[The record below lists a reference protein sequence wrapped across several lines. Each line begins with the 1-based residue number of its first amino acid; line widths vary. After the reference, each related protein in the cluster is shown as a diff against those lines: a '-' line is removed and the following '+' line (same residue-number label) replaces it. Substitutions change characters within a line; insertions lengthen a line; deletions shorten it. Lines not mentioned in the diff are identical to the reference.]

1 MDAHADFLIIIA
13 VLAVGGKLAG
23 QVGRHIGLPTAVGKI
38 TLGLIIG
45 PAMLGIVHNEGAVID
60 LASIGVIILM
70 FLAGLETD
78 TETMRRVTVPAFAVA
93 IGGVVFPFLGGLA
106 IGAVFQLGTSETLF
120 LGAIL
125 TATSVSISAQ
135 TLRELGHLRSRTGTT
150 ILAAA
155 VIDDILGIIVLAF
168 VFASTGGDP
177 LISIG
182 KMAAFL
188 PLALVLGQRV
198 LAPLASRALPRLPEE
213 AQLAVLLGGALSYSW
228 AAEHLGGVAAVTGAY
243 MAGLIASQTE
253 MGHSASRGLNWMAYG
268 FFVPIFFVAIGLQA
282 DFVSLGEAPLLVLA
296 LLAVAVITKVGGC
309 FAGAR
314 MTGFTGADSLRVG
327 VGMMSRGEVAL
338 VIAAAGLEAG
348 IVERP
353 VFSAAILMT
362 LVTTVLTPIVL
373 KLTYRQGV
381 ESMDGAT
388 ATQTEAAPSLL

>member
-327 VGMMSRGEVAL
+327 VGMISRGEV
-338 VIAAAGLEAG
+338 GLIVASAG
-348 IVERP
+348 ITSGIISNSIFTV
-353 VFSAAILMT
+353 VIVMVIVST
-362 LVTTVLTPIVL
+362 LVTPPLLRLVFSKSASQTIIT
-373 KLTYRQGV
+373 KE
-381 ESMDGAT
+381 ESA
-388 ATQTEAAPSLL
+388 

>member
-1 MDAHADFLIIIA
+1 
-13 VLAVGGKLAG
+13 
-23 QVGRHIGLPTAVGKI
+23 
-38 TLGLIIG
+38 
-45 PAMLGIVHNEGAVID
+45 
-60 LASIGVIILM
+60 
-70 FLAGLETD
+70 
-78 TETMRRVTVPAFAVA
+78 
-93 IGGVVFPFLGGLA
+93 
-106 IGAVFQLGTSETLF
+106 
-120 LGAIL
+120 
-125 TATSVSISAQ
+125 
-135 TLRELGHLRSRTGTT
+135 LRELGHLRSRAGTT

-296 LLAVAVITKVGGC
+296 LLAVAVIAKVGGC

-314 MTGFTGADSLRVG
+314 VTGFSGPDSVRVG

>member
-135 TLRELGHLRSRTGTT
+135 TLRELGHLRSRAGTT

-268 FFVPIFFVAIGLQA
+268 FFVPISFVAIGLQA

-296 LLAVAVITKVGGC
+296 LLAVAVIAKVGGC

-314 MTGFTGADSLRVG
+314 VTGFSGPDSVRVG